1 MQQTRLLSH
10 DEARTVYDRIGSWV
24 DWQAVFEDPATRDLG
39 MHLDWCQ
46 VRSVLEFG
54 CGTGRFAEYWLSHR
68 LPPDAS
74 YLAVDIS
81 PRMHALA
88 KRRLIRFGDRVQVHL
103 TSGQLPLPFAENSFD
118 RFVSNYV
125 LDLLSV
131 AEIQGV
137 LREAYRLLRPC
148 GLLGLVGLTNGF
160 TVPSKAFERIWTSL
174 HSYRPALV
182 GGCRPMALTPLLPS
196 SSWRVR
202 HHGRISRFGVASEIV
217 VAEKIESY

>member
-1 MQQTRLLSH
+1 MQQKRLLSH

-24 DWQAVFEDPATRDLG
+24 DWHALFEGPATRDLG
-39 MHLDWCQ
+39 RHLDWSQ

-54 CGTGRFAEYWLSHR
+54 CGTGRFAEYWLSHS
-68 LPPDAS
+68 LPPDVS
-74 YLAVDIS
+74 YSALDIS
-81 PRMHALA
+81 PSMHALA
-88 KRRLIRFGDRVQVHL
+88 KRRLARFGDRVQVQL
-103 TSGQLPLPFAENSFD
+103 TSGQLPLSFAENSYD

-131 AEIQGV
+131 AEIQSV
-137 LREAYRLLRPC
+137 LREAHRLLRPN

-174 HSYRPALV
+174 HSYLPTLV
-182 GGCRPMALTPLLPS
+182 GGCRPIALTPLLAS

-202 HHGRISRFGVASEIV
+202 YHRRLSRFGVASEVV
-217 VAEKIESY
+217 VAEKIVF